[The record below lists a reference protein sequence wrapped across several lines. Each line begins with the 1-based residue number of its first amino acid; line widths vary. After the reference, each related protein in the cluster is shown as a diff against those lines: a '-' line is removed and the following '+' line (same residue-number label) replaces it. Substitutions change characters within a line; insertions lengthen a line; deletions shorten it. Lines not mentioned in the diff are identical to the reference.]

1 MFTRATRKSAADL
14 THARQRLDRLAF
26 LRAPQVRT
34 LLALPAELEAM
45 HAAVAALPPPPDL
58 APEAA
63 VPELGKRPWETS
75 KTGYVAWA
83 VEQLME
89 RAKERARGEPGEGG
103 AFSEGRAE
111 VAATAERTKAVGRVG
126 DLKRA
131 LEMAAGGG
139 VRSGKGKGV
148 ETMDTRPG

>member
-1 MFTRATRKSAADL
+1 
-14 THARQRLDRLAF
+14 
-26 LRAPQVRT
+26 
-34 LLALPAELEAM
+34 M

-63 VPELGKRPWETS
+63 APELGKRPWETS

-131 LEMAAGGG
+131 LEMAAASG
-139 VRSGKGKGV
+139 VGGKGA